1 MGIHS
6 AAKKDIHY
14 FGRKN
19 FRVPEGAC
27 REASSSSLLRDYEG
41 EVMGGIYQYLDQKF
55 RERIMEL
62 EKSGDIK
69 DLQRKKDTAE
79 NGIHINKGP
88 GRKH

>member
-1 MGIHS
+1 
-6 AAKKDIHY
+6 
-14 FGRKN
+14 
-19 FRVPEGAC
+19 
-27 REASSSSLLRDYEG
+27 
-41 EVMGGIYQYLDQKF
+41 MGGIYQYLDEKF

-79 NGIHINKGP
+79 NGIRINKGP

>member
-1 MGIHS
+1 VQR
-6 AAKKDIHY
+6 KKISVTAVEKIS
-14 FGRKN
+14 G
-19 FRVPEGAC
+19 
-27 REASSSSLLRDYEG
+27 SLKVLGVRHLQVLCSEIMRG
-41 EVMGGIYQYLDQKF
+41 KVMGGIYQYLDEKF